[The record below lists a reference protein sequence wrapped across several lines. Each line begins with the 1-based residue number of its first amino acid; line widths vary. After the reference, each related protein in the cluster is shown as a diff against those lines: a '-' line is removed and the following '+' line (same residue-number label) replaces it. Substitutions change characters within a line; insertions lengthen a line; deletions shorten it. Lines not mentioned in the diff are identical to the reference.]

1 MKTFIKFQVNSYFN
15 NETSI
20 LLTWIA
26 KSIETPSEEL
36 TKEQNNIR
44 RDLKKKPEKQTSAGP
59 RQGVKAAG

>member
-26 KSIETPSEEL
+26 KSIETPSEENNEL
-36 TKEQNNIR
+36 PKEPSKTWDFI
-44 RDLKKKPEKQTSAGP
+44 KK
-59 RQGVKAAG
+59 RIW